1 MLRRLFIASALS
13 LAAIA
18 AHAQAVELS
27 GAKFEPTVQVANT
40 RLALNGAG
48 IRYKIVIK
56 VYAAGLYLGTKAS
69 TTEAVLAAPG
79 PKRMHLVMLREIDS
93 NEFGKLFTR
102 GMQDNAGREEFAKSI
117 PGTIRMG
124 EMFAARRKLLAGD
137 SVTVDYTPGIGTS
150 VLINGKPE
158 GGAPIKEPEF
168 FNALLKIWLGEK
180 PADHLLKDALLGH
193 SRA

>member
-117 PGTIRMG
+117 PGTIR
-124 EMFAARRKLLAGD
+124 
-137 SVTVDYTPGIGTS
+137 
-150 VLINGKPE
+150 
-158 GGAPIKEPEF
+158 
-168 FNALLKIWLGEK
+168 
-180 PADHLLKDALLGH
+180 
-193 SRA
+193 